1 MGAAQKE
8 KRKTSTKTKVMK
20 NLTKAIVAALLLSGS
35 TLILPAQSNTAACP
49 LGNEPGYGR
58 TLTPEQR
65 AEHRAA
71 MQKLVADL
79 QAKAKSGVLTAEEE
93 ALLAQIEQRGGMCLT
108 GTPRGCGMGQGR
120 CAGNGAGQ
128 GMGMGM
134 RRGLRDGTGPRSLDG
149 TCVNPGTPA
158 NAAPQAPKTAPKKT
172 QSSRQ

>member
-1 MGAAQKE
+1 
-8 KRKTSTKTKVMK
+8 MK
-20 NLTKAIVAALLLSGS
+20 NLTKAIVAALLLCGS
-35 TLILPAQSNTAACP
+35 TIILPAQSTTPVCP

-79 QAKAKSGVLTAEEE
+79 QAKAKSGVLTAKEE

-108 GTPRGCGMGQGR
+108 GTPRGCGMGNGQ
-120 CAGNGAGQ
+120 CAGNGAGRGQ

-134 RRGLRDGTGPRSLDG
+134 GRGQGMGRGLRDGTGPRSADG
-149 TCVNPGTPA
+149 ACLNGGTPA
-158 NAAPQAPKTAPKKT
+158 NPSAAPQAPKTAPKKT
-172 QSSRQ
+172 QPSRQ

>member
-1 MGAAQKE
+1 
-8 KRKTSTKTKVMK
+8 MK
-20 NLTKAIVAALLLSGS
+20 NLTKAIVAALLLCGS
-35 TLILPAQSNTAACP
+35 TIILPAQSTTPVCP

-93 ALLAQIEQRGGMCLT
+93 ALLARIEQRGGMCLT
-108 GTPRGCGMGQGR
+108 GTPRGCGMGKGQ

-128 GMGMGM
+128 GMGMGRGQGM
-134 RRGLRDGTGPRSLDG
+134 GRGLRDGTGPRSADG
-149 TCVNPGTPA
+149 TCLNAGTPA
-158 NAAPQAPKTAPKKT
+158 SASAAPQAPKTAPKKT
-172 QSSRQ
+172 TPSRQ